1 MNNNTTENTALT
13 AETTQTRQGGVMKRI
28 AVVNSAT
35 NQVHDLTIAAGT
47 TTRDILK
54 QCGFPEDYVLSSGRG
69 QEPYG
74 ADENIYA
81 AVADGGKLWAS
92 SAVEVGADLSR
103 NM

>member
-1 MNNNTTENTALT
+1 MNRNDSTSTAAIAGTTREGQEAD
-13 AETTQTRQGGVMKRI
+13 MKRI
-28 AVVNSAT
+28 AVVNAAT

-47 TTRDILK
+47 TTKDILK

-81 AVADGGKLWAS
+81 VVADGGKLWAS
-92 SAVEVGADLSR
+92 SAVEVGR
-103 NM
+103 